1 MVEMSAP
8 HPQPIGVLR
17 HFFLPPSETFIYQTL
32 RCLDR
37 YEARVFA
44 IERQSSE
51 KFPWTDVTALRSL
64 PLGALE
70 ALLYR
75 ITTYSPRF
83 FAWARTTRLLHAHL
97 GYTGVHGLAAAARF
111 GLPLVT
117 SFYGRDVTILDSP
130 SRFQPAHWHFWA
142 LERLLFARGT
152 RFNALSRDMRSALIR
167 RGCPADRIRIVPLG
181 IDVQRFVSQRRP
193 HRAKTRV
200 LMVGREVEKKG
211 FDDGLRACSLARAA
225 GADIEVV
232 LLGTGGPLLPRLK
245 HTAETLGLQVVY
257 PDPQTS
263 PAPVMADADIL
274 LAPSRTA
281 PDGDR
286 EGTPTVIFEAS
297 ASGLPIVSTQHAG
310 IPEQV
315 CHGVTGLLAPERDV
329 ETLAAHLVRLCK
341 APAERDSMG
350 QQGRRLVESEFS
362 IEAHRDRVQAVYDE
376 VIGETA

>member
-1 MVEMSAP
+1 MSGP
-8 HPQPIGVLR
+8 SRKPIGVLR
-17 HFFLPPSETFIYQTL
+17 HFFLPPSETFVYQTL

-44 IERQSSE
+44 IERLSPE
-51 KFPWTDVTALRSL
+51 KFPWTDVIALRSL
-64 PLGALE
+64 PLGTLE

-75 ITTYSPRF
+75 VTTYSPRF

-117 SFYGRDVTILDSP
+117 SFYGRDVTILDSYT
-130 SRFQPAHWHFWA
+130 RFQPAYWHFWA

-152 RFNALSRDMRSALIR
+152 RFNALSRDMRTALVR

-181 IDVQRFVSQRRP
+181 IDVQRFVPQRRP
-193 HRAKTRV
+193 HRATARV

-211 FDDGLRACSLARAA
+211 FDDGLRACSLAKAA

-232 LLGTGGPLLPRLK
+232 LLGTGGPLLSYLK
-245 HTAETLGLQVVY
+245 HTAEALRLPVVY
-257 PDPQTS
+257 PDPQTA
-263 PAPVMADADIL
+263 PARAMADADIL

-281 PDGDR
+281 RDGDR
-286 EGTPTVIFEAS
+286 EGTPTVIFEAA
-297 ASGLPIVSTQHAG
+297 ASGLPIVATQHAG

-315 CHGVTGLLAPERDV
+315 SHDVTGLLAPERDV
-329 ETLAAHLVRLCK
+329 EMLAAHLVRLCK
-341 APAERDSMG
+341 APSERDSMG
-350 QQGRRLVESEFS
+350 QEGRRLVEREFS
-362 IEAHRDRVQAVYDE
+362 TEAHRDRIQAVYDE
-376 VIGETA
+376 SIGEMA